1 MSARA
6 ATLPAASGYR
16 VYAALKN
23 PILAKTFIARYYPT
37 TVTGQITSQSIVPA
51 EIKTEGDQV
60 IFREKPQAEIFK
72 YQKNQDLEVSQL
84 NSASTVMTIDRSY
97 YFNLKLDRVDEK
109 QIPDIR
115 QWVNDFIEDAKQKL
129 AERTDFELQS
139 ELPHQVDCHNKG
151 PSAGRRTGAF
161 NLGTIGAPVTVT
173 KDNIPDFLGRLK
185 AVIGEQNV
193 NTNDLYVILP
203 QSVQVLFWAN
213 PILANA
219 GVSGNGKS
227 IILTNGES
235 IPNILGFN
243 IIFSNTTP
251 VYTDPT
257 TGQMTFTVLA
267 GRKDAT
273 GFVAQLNDQEV
284 IDKDPRSFSKYWRGL
299 TLYGFKLLAPKETA
313 VGYVTF
319 QFDTTSGT

>member
-1 MSARA
+1 MPARA

-23 PILAKTFIARYYPT
+23 PILAKAFIARYYPT
-37 TVTGQITSQSIVPA
+37 TVTGRITSQSIIPA
-51 EIKTEGDQV
+51 EIRQHGDQV
-60 IFREKPQAEIFK
+60 IFRDPPQAEIFK

-84 NSASTVMTIDRSY
+84 NTGSMVMVIDRAY
-97 YFNLKLDRVDEK
+97 YFNLKLDKVDEK
-109 QIPDIR
+109 QIPDVR
-115 QWVNDFIEDAKQKL
+115 QWVNEFIQDAQQKL
-129 AERTDFELQS
+129 AEVTDFELQT

-151 PSAGRRTGAF
+151 PNAGRRTGAF
-161 NLGTIGAPVTVT
+161 NLGTIGAPVAVT

-193 NTNDLYVILP
+193 NTNGMYVVLP
-203 QSVQVLFWAN
+203 QAAMVLFWAN

-219 GVSGNGKS
+219 CASGNSKS
-227 IILTNGES
+227 IILTNGET
-235 IPNILGFN
+235 IPGILGFD

-257 TGQMTFTVLA
+257 TQQMTFTVLA
-267 GRKDAT
+267 GHKDAT

-299 TLYGFKLLAPKETA
+299 TLYGFKLLKPKEVA
-313 VGYVTF
+313 VAYVTF
-319 QFDTTSGT
+319 QFDTTAGG